1 MSRQLSL
8 KTASVQPGTR
18 LQREHH
24 QPGTP
29 AVQSPAPRF
38 QHDFSRIQA
47 HGGSPLL
54 QPKLAF
60 STPGDPYEQEAERVA
75 GQMVGQ
81 LGSPLPDGSV
91 TTPFEPLFGQDF
103 STVRVHQ
110 DAQAALSARAL
121 GAHAFTVGEDIYFG
135 EGQFQPHSAGG
146 QQLIAHELTHVVQ
159 QRATGRPMVQ
169 GSWWEVGGAIVGGV
183 MGALALSGGGIG
195 GIIAGLAV
203 GGLVGALAGSA
214 LKHLFSD
221 SEDLDKTEPTD
232 QGLDPQDPQYKATLE
247 RNFIA
252 TLDKLGSSGC
262 AFPEGGKW
270 KYDKRYWKPVTED
283 RFVAYKPKGVSPA
296 KAVDE
301 LTNNLNLWEFDCAI
315 YPEVAWV
322 IAFRRTLGAARFN
335 EKFKDLVLKQHHTK
349 GLKRD
354 FYEVSDVGEAEFD
367 KLWDEAP
374 VGSKVMWTNKSSVTE
389 GTAWKNENAI
399 KRTKGATPQDDRYDA
414 HPLGSNLSE
423 EQVKRGLAE
432 NADDYPRSG
441 SNEEKKEYV
450 RKNIYRSELHI
461 FKD

>member
-1 MSRQLSL
+1 
-8 KTASVQPGTR
+8 
-18 LQREHH
+18 
-24 QPGTP
+24 
-29 AVQSPAPRF
+29 
-38 QHDFSRIQA
+38 
-47 HGGSPLL
+47 
-54 QPKLAF
+54 
-60 STPGDPYEQEAERVA
+60 
-75 GQMVGQ
+75 
-81 LGSPLPDGSV
+81 
-91 TTPFEPLFGQDF
+91 
-103 STVRVHQ
+103 
-110 DAQAALSARAL
+110 
-121 GAHAFTVGEDIYFG
+121 
-135 EGQFQPHSAGG
+135 
-146 QQLIAHELTHVVQ
+146 
-159 QRATGRPMVQ
+159 
-169 GSWWEVGGAIVGGV
+169 VGGAIVGGV
-183 MGALALSGGGIG
+183 VGALALSGGGI
-195 GIIAGLAV
+195 IAGLAI
-203 GGLVGALAGSA
+203 GGLVGALGGSA
-214 LKHLFSD
+214 LKHLFSN
-221 SEDLDKTEPTD
+221 SEEIDKTEPTD

-399 KRTKGATPQDDRYDA
+399 KRVKGATPQDDRYDA
-414 HPLGSNLSE
+414 HPLGTNLSE

-432 NADDYPRSG
+432 NAEDYPQG
-441 SNEEKKEYV
+441 SSEEKKEYV
-450 RKNIYRSELHI
+450 RKNIYRHELHI